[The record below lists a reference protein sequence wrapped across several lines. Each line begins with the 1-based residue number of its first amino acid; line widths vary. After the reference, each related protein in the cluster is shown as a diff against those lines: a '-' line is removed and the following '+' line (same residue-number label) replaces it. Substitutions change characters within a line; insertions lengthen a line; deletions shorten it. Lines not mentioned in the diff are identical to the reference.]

1 MSKLGFDVNEYES
14 VTGGEFEIFE
24 PGEYQLK
31 ALEAEETDTS
41 KGDGTYIAA
50 SFEVLGPTNAGRRV
64 WCNFNINNPSEKGQK
79 FGRRML
85 AGWARACGKPNAKD
99 TDELLDRKFMAVI
112 GIEKGSGQYK
122 DKNIITGFLES
133 TPVETAAAAK
143 APPVVKDPFEGHPP
157 HVKVAVTAAGGLGTP
172 SGDATFAALTGAPPV
187 AEEAAKPAAVPAA
200 KPAPAKAAPAA
211 PAAKGAKAPWD

>member
-1 MSKLGFDVNEYES
+1 MSKLNFDVNEYES

-31 ALEAEETDTS
+31 ALEAEETDTV
-41 KGDGTYIAA
+41 KGDGSYIAA
-50 SFEVLGPTNAGRRV
+50 AFEVLGPTNAGRRV
-64 WCNFNINNPSEKGQK
+64 WCNFNINNPSEKGQR

-133 TPVETAAAAK
+133 TPVESAAAK
-143 APPVVKDPFEGHPP
+143 TPVVKDPFEGHPP
-157 HVKVAVTAAGGLGTP
+157 HVKIAVNAAGGLGTP
-172 SGDATFAALTGAPPV
+172 SGDATFAALTEAPVTTGPT
-187 AEEAAKPAAVPAA
+187 
-200 KPAPAKAAPAA
+200 PAPAASKPASAKPTAATT
-211 PAAKGAKAPWD
+211 KGTKAPWD